1 MNAVFFAEKLKI
13 FLVMDLTFQDQALGL
28 ALDMIPLVRK

>member
-1 MNAVFFAEKLKI
+1 MQYFSLKNKNI
-13 FLVMDLTFQDQALGL
+13 FSDLTFQDQALGL